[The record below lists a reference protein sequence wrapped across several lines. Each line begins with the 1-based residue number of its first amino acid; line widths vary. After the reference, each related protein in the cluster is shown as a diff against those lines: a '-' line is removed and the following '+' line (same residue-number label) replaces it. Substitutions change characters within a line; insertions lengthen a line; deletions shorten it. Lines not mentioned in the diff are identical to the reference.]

1 MAPDLSKVIV
11 GESPS
16 MLAIKAYLPKVA
28 KSSATVLI
36 TGATG
41 TGKECVARAI
51 HGLSSRDRNP
61 FVAINCSAI
70 PDSLVE
76 SELFGHVKGAFT
88 GADTVSKGHV
98 VEADSGTLFLD
109 EVGEMNLQ
117 TQVRLLRVLETRM
130 VTPVGSARPIP
141 VNVRVIAATNQHL
154 DRLVTSGRFRD
165 DLYYRLNVA
174 RLDLPPLRERK
185 EDIPLLISS
194 IMGEMNTRDN
204 RSVSLPD
211 SELLHCLLAH
221 DWPGNVRELRNLF
234 EVIFIDPP
242 SGCIRLNNLPPVFRD
257 LFASYRQN
265 SDLERGRLVD
275 ALQHANWNKAKAAK
289 QLNWSRMTLY
299 RKLTKYNIQQSR

>member
-1 MAPDLSKVIV
+1 MALDLSEVIV
-11 GESPS
+11 GASPS
-16 MLAIKAYLPKVA
+16 MVALKAYLPKVA

-51 HGLSSRDRNP
+51 HGISPRNRNP

-88 GADTVSKGHV
+88 GADMASKGHI
-98 VEADSGTLFLD
+98 VEADDGTLFLD
-109 EVGEMNLQ
+109 EVGEMSLQ
-117 TQVRLLRVLETRM
+117 TQARLLRVLEARM
-130 VTPVGSARPIP
+130 VTPVGSTRPMP
-141 VNVRVIAATNQHL
+141 VNVRVIAATNQPL
-154 DRLVTSGRFRD
+154 GKLVNAGRFRD

-174 RLDLPPLRERK
+174 RLDLPPLCERK

-194 IMGEMNTRDN
+194 ILRDMNARDN
-204 RSVSLPD
+204 RNVSLPD
-211 SELLHCLLAH
+211 SELLQCLLSH

-242 SGCIRLNNLPPVFRD
+242 SGRIQLNNLPSVFRN
-257 LFASYRQN
+257 LFASYRRN
-265 SDLERGRLVD
+265 ADIERDRLIG
-275 ALQHANWNKAKAAK
+275 ALQHANWNKAEAAK
-289 QLNWSRMTLY
+289 QLSWSRMTLY
-299 RKLTKYNIQQSR
+299 RKLTKYNIDRSR